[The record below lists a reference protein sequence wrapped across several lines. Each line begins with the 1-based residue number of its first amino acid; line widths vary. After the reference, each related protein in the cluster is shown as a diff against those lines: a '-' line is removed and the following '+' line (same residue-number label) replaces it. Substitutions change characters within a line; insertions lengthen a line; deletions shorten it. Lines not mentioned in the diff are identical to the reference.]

1 MMDLQTGGATVQQAT
16 TKLLQEPTTA
26 QHLDLMTELLPSP
39 LASLTKAGPRW
50 PSVKP
55 TWSSHLGRFDLKAS
69 PALPWPP
76 PLLGVA
82 S

>member
-26 QHLDLMTELLPSP
+26 QHLDLTTELLPSP